1 MDEERMSL
9 PSFDSLPA
17 WAMPLCLAAHLAVG
31 IVLGVLYFRGLWWN
45 VCHLT
50 RGGRATTTLALM
62 VGRFVLMGALAL
74 FASLEGALPLLALAL
89 GVLIA
94 RSAVMRRIRE
104 TAP

>member
-17 WAMPLCLAAHLAVG
+17 WAMPLCLAAHLAAG
-31 IVLGVLYFRGLWWN
+31 IVLGVFYFRGLWWN
-45 VCHLT
+45 VCHFV
-50 RGGRATTTLALM
+50 RGGRATTALALM

-74 FASLEGALPLLALAL
+74 SASLEGALPLLALAL
-89 GVLIA
+89 GILIA
-94 RSAVMRRIRE
+94 RSAVMRSIQE

>member
-1 MDEERMSL
+1 
-9 PSFDSLPA
+9 
-17 WAMPLCLAAHLAVG
+17 
-31 IVLGVLYFRGLWWN
+31 
-45 VCHLT
+45 
-50 RGGRATTTLALM
+50 M

-89 GVLIA
+89 GIRIA